1 MARPNLN
8 RPVPTG
14 GALPGGGGGQ
24 YGPKRSRQINRQRIN
39 DRRRRINTALKKKAD
54 RINTRREARA
64 DKINAARTDRA
75 KAQFQRDAKAPD
87 YRDDEAYKRTVASAN
102 TNLQNTLSGLSSQ
115 RRELGINY
123 GLGQYGGSVASNP
136 YSRAALLQKSYDQN
150 QRRTQNAMAASGQ
163 LYSGATQ
170 NARNFNTGAYSQ
182 GRDSL
187 QKDFDARMGQTIL
200 GEQSA
205 RDGFVSAQEA
215 AEARARQNAQK
226 TKAATEFD
234 SPAYQK
240 PKLVKPKVF
249 KPKYRPLIKP
259 NRPRPKKPAFGVT
272 GVKVGPNRPIR

>member
-1 MARPNLN
+1 MARPNDA
-8 RPVPTG
+8 PTQATG
-14 GALPGGGGGQ
+14 PGGVTPD
-24 YGPKRSRQINRQRIN
+24 YGPRVRRQIINR
-39 DRRRRINTALKKKAD
+39 RRRRINAALTKKAD

-102 TNLQNTLSGLSSQ
+102 TNLQNTLFGLSSQ
-115 RRELGINY
+115 REQLGINY

-226 TKAATEFD
+226 TKAANEFN
-234 SPAYQK
+234 SPTYQ
-240 PKLVKPKVF
+240 KPKVF
-249 KPKYRPLIKP
+249 KPKVFKPKFRPLVKPINRP
-259 NRPRPKKPAFGVT
+259 NRGRGTRP
-272 GVKVGPNRPIR
+272 